1 MLWFVDTEVFKED
14 WVAVFVNPFDRSE
27 RVFVNDVP
35 ALKKFYEEHKNDI
48 FAGFNIRQYDVYILK
63 GLLLDFNPKD
73 VSDWIVVKGRMGW
86 QYSDLFRHININIY
100 DCMTGFH
107 GLKTLQGFMG
117 DDIRESDVDFNINRK
132 LTTNEIAETIDYCR
146 NDVLS
151 TIKVFLKQKEEFDA
165 HTSLIK
171 TFNLPLN
178 LIGKTKAQLSAEI
191 LGAKRQRRDDEFDI
205 EYPDTLKLNKYQHI
219 KRWYDNNR
227 SYDKSL
233 EVDVAGVPHIFA
245 WGGLHAARNNYKSTG
260 VFLNIDVASYYP
272 SLMLRYGW
280 ESRNCTSGDKF
291 KEIYDTRL
299 KLKREGKKK
308 EQQPYKIVLNST
320 YGAMKDKHNNL
331 YDPRQA
337 NNVCVGGQLLLLDLI
352 EKLEDYCDIVSANTD
367 GILIKLRNNRAHVE
381 RICQEWQDRTGMV
394 LEYDEYVKVIQRDV
408 NNYILIDK
416 HGNYKSKGAY
426 VKKLNDLD
434 YNLPIVNEAV
444 VNYFVCNVPIEQTV
458 NTCHDLHKFQQIVK
472 VTSNYDCAFHGLD
485 KLSDKTLRVFA
496 SVNVADR
503 GVFKVKNGRPEKF
516 ADTPLNCFIVNSD
529 VKGLKIPDKLDRDYY
544 VALAKKR
551 VKQFLGN

>member
-1 MLWFVDTEVFKED
+1 MLWFFDVEVFKED
-14 WVAVFVNPFDRSE
+14 WVAVFINPFDRSE
-27 RVFVNDVP
+27 RVFVDDVP
-35 ALKKFYEEHKNDI
+35 ALKKFYAEHKNDI
-48 FAGFNIRQYDVYILK
+48 FAGFNVRQYDQYIFK
-63 GLLLDFNPKD
+63 ALLLGFNPKD
-73 VSDWIVVKGRMGW
+73 VSDWIIVKGRMGW
-86 QYSDLFRHININIY
+86 QFSDLFGKLSLNIY
-100 DCMTGFH
+100 DCMVGFH

-117 DDIRESDVDFNINRK
+117 DDIRESNVDFNINRK
-132 LTTNEIAETIDYCR
+132 LTTKEIMETIDYCR

-191 LGAKRQRRDDEFDI
+191 LGAKRQYRNDEFDI
-205 EYPDTLKLNKYQHI
+205 EYPDTLKLNKYQRV
-219 KRWYDNNR
+219 KRWYDYSR
-227 SYDKSL
+227 DYDKSL
-233 EVDVAGVPHIFA
+233 AINVAGVPHIFA
-245 WGGLHAARNNYKSTG
+245 WGGLHAARNNYKATG
-260 VFLNIDVASYYP
+260 EFLNIDVASYYP

-352 EKLEDYCDIVSANTD
+352 EKLEDYCDLIQANTD
-367 GILIKLRNNRAHVE
+367 GILIKLRNNREHVE
-381 RICQEWQDRTGMV
+381 RICHEWEQRTGMV
-394 LEYDEYVKVIQRDV
+394 LEFDEYVKVLQKDV

-416 HGNYKSKGAY
+416 YGNYKSKGAY

-434 YNLPIVNEAV
+434 NNLPIVNEAV
-444 VNYFVCNVPIEQTV
+444 VNYFVRNIPIEQTV
-458 NTCHDLHKFQQIVK
+458 NTCHDLKKFQQIVK
-472 VTSNYDCAFHGLD
+472 VSGNYDHAIHGC
-485 KLSDKTLRVFA
+485 KTLNGKTHRIFA

-503 GVFKVKNGRPEKF
+503 GIFKVKKGKPEKF
-516 ADTPLNCFIVNSD
+516 ADTPLNCFVINDDVNC
-529 VKGLKIPDKLDRDYY
+529 LKVPEKLDRDYY
-544 VALAKKR
+544 IALSKKR
-551 VKQFLGN
+551 VKQFLGE

>member
-1 MLWFVDTEVFKED
+1 MLWFFDVEVFKEN
-14 WVAVFVNPFDRSE
+14 WAVVFINPFDRCE
-27 RVFVNDVP
+27 RVFVDDVP
-35 ALKKFYEEHKNDI
+35 ALKKFYKEHKNDI
-48 FAGFNIRQYDVYILK
+48 FAGFNVRQYDQYILK
-63 GLLLDFNPKD
+63 ALLLGFNPKD
-73 VSDWIVVKGRMGW
+73 VSDWIIVKGRMGW
-86 QYSDLFRHININIY
+86 QYSDLFRSVNINIY
-100 DCMTGFH
+100 DCMVGFH

-117 DDIRESDVDFNINRK
+117 DDIRESKVDFDINRK
-132 LTTNEIAETIDYCR
+132 LTPAEIAETLDYCR

-165 HTSLIK
+165 HTALIK

-178 LIGKTKAQLSAEI
+178 MIGKTKAQLSAEI

-205 EYPDTLKLNKYQHI
+205 EYPNTLTLNKYQSI

-227 SYDKSL
+227 DYDKSL

-260 VFLNIDVASYYP
+260 EFLNIDVASYYP

-352 EKLEDYCDIVSANTD
+352 EKLEDYCDLIQANTD

-444 VNYFVCNVPIEQTV
+444 VNYFVRNVPIEQTV
-458 NTCHDLHKFQQIVK
+458 NNCHDLHKFQQIVK
-472 VTSNYDCAFHGLD
+472 VTGNYDCAFHGLD

-496 SVNVADR
+496 SINVADR

-544 VALAKKR
+544 IALAKKR

>member
-1 MLWFVDTEVFKED
+1 MLWFFDVEVFKEN
-14 WVAVFVNPFDRSE
+14 WVAVFINPFDRCE
-27 RVFVNDVP
+27 KVFVDDVP

-48 FAGFNIRQYDVYILK
+48 FAGFNVRQYDQYILK
-63 GLLLDFNPKD
+63 GLLLGFNPKD
-73 VSDWIVVKGRMGW
+73 VSDWIIVKDKMGW
-86 QYSDLFRHININIY
+86 QYSDLFRNININIY
-100 DCMTGFH
+100 DCMVGFH

-117 DDIRESDVDFNINRK
+117 DDIRESKVDFNLVRK
-132 LTTNEIAETIDYCR
+132 LTPAEIAETLDYCR

-165 HTSLIK
+165 HGALIK

-178 LIGKTKAQLSAEI
+178 MISKTKAQLSAEI
-191 LGAKRQRRDDEFDI
+191 LGAKRQRRDDEWDI
-205 EYPDTLKLNKYQHI
+205 EYPNTLRLNKYQYI

-227 SYDKSL
+227 DYDKSL
-233 EVDVAGVPHIFA
+233 EIDVAGVPHIFA
-245 WGGLHAARNNYKSTG
+245 WGGLHGARNNYKSTG
-260 VFLNIDVASYYP
+260 EFLNIDVASYYP

-291 KEIYDTRL
+291 KQIYETRL

-352 EKLEDYCDIVSANTD
+352 EKLEDYCDLIQANTD
-367 GILIKLRNNRAHVE
+367 GILIKLRNNREHIE
-381 RICQEWQDRTGMV
+381 RICHEWEHRTGMV
-394 LEYDEYVKVIQRDV
+394 LEYDEYVKVLQKDV

-416 HGNYKSKGAY
+416 YGNYKSKGAY

-444 VNYFVCNVPIEQTV
+444 VNYFVRNIPIEQTV
-458 NTCHDLHKFQQIVK
+458 NNCHDLKKFQQIVK
-472 VTSNYDCAFHGLD
+472 VTGNYDHAVHGCK
-485 KLSDKTLRVFA
+485 KLKEKTLRIFA
-496 SVNVADR
+496 SADITDR
-503 GVFKVKNGRPEKF
+503 GIFKVKNGRPEKF
-516 ADTPLNCFIVNSD
+516 ADTPLNVFIVNGD
-529 VKGLKIPDKLDRDYY
+529 VNSLKVPNKIDRDYY
-544 VALAKKR
+544 IALAKKR